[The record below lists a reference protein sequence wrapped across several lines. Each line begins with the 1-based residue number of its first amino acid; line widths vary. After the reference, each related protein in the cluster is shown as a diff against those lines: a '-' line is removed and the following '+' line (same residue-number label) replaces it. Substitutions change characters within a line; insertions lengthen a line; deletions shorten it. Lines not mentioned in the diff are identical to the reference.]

1 DIHPTYAL
9 VRAGYLSPTPTE
21 PQIAISLRSLE
32 LLYSLFRAAPAF
44 SIQHF
49 TRVVSDIHK
58 MVYQP
63 YLRTQIS
70 LAFDIFYR
78 IFFHLDKLVKQAVGQ
93 VGPNYRLKNSCP
105 ACHCK
110 VEDEPERPIQL
121 IVTADGNTSLS
132 RLRHNFATDARV
144 FPSDYFIPRE
154 QVNNFADT
162 RKHSQRGSQSSFI
175 SDSCLAWKNAQ
186 PMPLKSKSGAMQ
198 LMDETGLF
206 SVVCRHGIVQFLID
220 MVQSGELAK
229 YPIAAA
235 DQLIRTFSHNIL
247 FAYDIGCT
255 FSATLSKSSIG
266 DMAREA
272 KFRCCTGSFHGAA
285 HNRLCQLDFL
295 IGLQQGAGI
304 EDGEGNERVYSE
316 SNSLAPVTRHA
327 SPYYRHLRIHM
338 HFVKWDETKYER
350 LGDFLLNNHTTAWRI
365 VQESLEI
372 VETTRQMD
380 PNFEPDVQ
388 CPQWLDE
395 ERNYI
400 SSLQFEPQDEK
411 AKVVYLEATEH
422 LELHKH
428 KHSQITFRETV
439 RYWIVQIA
447 VQARLPPQHADQ
459 HLREANEAV
468 ESARATLAALGL
480 ALPAMSRTR
489 PWVPGSP
496 ERLEAIALHQQRDY
510 NHLLDDLE
518 HHAISHQF
526 EVEKMG
532 LPRTDYKARQQILSL
547 VAKQGKTLN
556 STLEKYNNLASTMDP
571 LKPRLSWEDVTSL
584 EFISDIV
591 ILRGRDDVREKP
603 WAKPLLRKATRAWH
617 KLQRAREEIDTVRLE
632 ARRVWTSMEN
642 EEAWLRGAI
651 ENTRSTNPA
660 LARYISATSQ
670 YCLNVNVHLRSK
682 LAQLDKLAHFLTGD
696 GEGTTSG

>member
-1 DIHPTYAL
+1 MPRSKRARNAVVTNLLGPGLERNGLVARKRVRLKMEATQRRVLEDTSAEVRADLEELQNNGFALDTDNADDWVDDPAMADAGLFQDEGLTSKQFLTVMSSLFPKQRKKSHIWGHRMARLHAAWAEQLNDLIALYLEFKTTNPSSTPSHYPLPQDNLNYVYIKCLDIFDGSSFEYIPRQETDIHLTYAL

-49 TRVVSDIHK
+49 TWVVSDIHK
-58 MVYQP
+58 P

-70 LAFDIFYR
+70 VAFDIFYR

-144 FPSDYFIPRE
+144 FP
-154 QVNNFADT
+154 T
-162 RKHSQRGSQSSFI
+162 RYEHSSSLVHSVICATCEMDGPESSFI
-175 SDSCLAWKNAQ
+175 SDSCLAWKNAR

-235 DQLIRTFSHNIL
+235 DQLIWTFGHNIL

-304 EDGEGNERVYSE
+304 EDGEGNE
-316 SNSLAPVTRHA
+316 
-327 SPYYRHLRIHM
+327 
-338 HFVKWDETKYER
+338 
-350 LGDFLLNNHTTAWRI
+350 
-365 VQESLEI
+365 
-372 VETTRQMD
+372 
-380 PNFEPDVQ
+380 
-388 CPQWLDE
+388 
-395 ERNYI
+395 
-400 SSLQFEPQDEK
+400 
-411 AKVVYLEATEH
+411 
-422 LELHKH
+422 
-428 KHSQITFRETV
+428 
-439 RYWIVQIA
+439 
-447 VQARLPPQHADQ
+447 
-459 HLREANEAV
+459 
-468 ESARATLAALGL
+468 
-480 ALPAMSRTR
+480 
-489 PWVPGSP
+489 
-496 ERLEAIALHQQRDY
+496 
-510 NHLLDDLE
+510 
-518 HHAISHQF
+518 
-526 EVEKMG
+526 
-532 LPRTDYKARQQILSL
+532 
-547 VAKQGKTLN
+547 
-556 STLEKYNNLASTMDP
+556 
-571 LKPRLSWEDVTSL
+571 
-584 EFISDIV
+584 
-591 ILRGRDDVREKP
+591 
-603 WAKPLLRKATRAWH
+603 
-617 KLQRAREEIDTVRLE
+617 
-632 ARRVWTSMEN
+632 
-642 EEAWLRGAI
+642 
-651 ENTRSTNPA
+651 
-660 LARYISATSQ
+660 
-670 YCLNVNVHLRSK
+670 
-682 LAQLDKLAHFLTGD
+682 
-696 GEGTTSG
+696 